1 MLGLI
6 NRVIIKIMWEGKA
19 GLSYRNVIGQ
29 SID

>member
-6 NRVIIKIMWEGKA
+6 NRVIIKSMWEGKV
-19 GLSYRNVIGQ
+19 GLGYRKVIGQ